1 MSDSLQIY
9 HEIYLLA
16 VYLEISEFVI
26 KFFFIPFIVFLFHIW
41 PALYL
46 DNSMAVWTFFFLT
59 FCKLLSF
66 LIISSLGVI
75 IY

>member
-9 HEIYLLA
+9 CEIYLLT

-26 KFFFIPFIVFLFHIW
+26 KFFFIPFIDFLFHIW
-41 PALYL
+41 PALFL
-46 DNSMAVWTFFFLT
+46 DFFFFLT